1 MDKNLK
7 DLSSGFEMNNQ
18 NNFNDNKL
26 KLLENKILIYQ
37 KENQS
42 LKNKIKILQEDN
54 DDKNLKIQ
62 EQLNHLLN
70 LENDNNSLRKL
81 YDNSK
86 QKFNNE
92 SNSFLNAKKA
102 QDKEINN
109 MKLLIGEL
117 KNENEKLSKSLIIQ
131 SKENNKLQQNL
142 MKTVSEN
149 KLYSKD
155 NTILLSKVKEYEDN
169 IIMLNNEPDNNKFIN
184 LNIQKKNEFINN
196 MNSIYENKLALYSSI
211 INDEINIIAKY
222 IDTYMNLNL
231 FDDIKINIPQLQNV
245 TNFPKDNKLSSF
257 WNIIKAVENALK
269 RIISQNKIIK
279 NNEMVLKQEI
289 NKLNNILEKKNSENL
304 ELKKNVTE
312 LKKNLFYL
320 KNDYDKVNSDLLSQ
334 KGFNKQIQDTM
345 NDINNGNDDYLK
357 GLYKTLK
364 NELDNLINEP
374 LFHSY
379 VNIMLEQ
386 KNNNKNEY
394 NSGIKYLFGDILDK
408 YILINNCIIDDFK
421 KQKSQKDGRN
431 FNVNNL
437 DNNSPNI
444 QKFEIIIDELNNK
457 IAQKDRIISED
468 RDEKKL
474 LINQINILQRDIFN
488 LKSNIINDKNNANII
503 NTNNNNNFLQQGQI
517 NIRDNKNEKMNLNNE
532 FNNKYSQL
540 PGNNKYINENENKN
554 SNIIDNRQNHS
565 DIYKNPQDMNNNYN
579 IGIQDE
585 NDINDMN
592 NEELKDNQ
600 TQEVEENELYF
611 EGQQIPNQEGFGDM
625 NNNYNL
631 PNYENMQYNQQIYD
645 NMDKEQNEE
654 ENEIYNE
661 DEEYKEEPE
670 MEDYKNMYQFQE
682 IIEEEEN
689 ENNIEESNKNKSI
702 KNSNINSNINNFNN
716 NLNINNKAN
725 SENEN
730 NFRKAKSQIDQMNNL
745 NELKEDF
752 EEQIANKNFNVNNQY

>member
-231 FDDIKINIPQLQNV
+231 FDDIKINIPQLQNI

-421 KQKSQKDGRN
+421 KQKPQKDGRN

-437 DNNSPNI
+437 DNNSSNM
-444 QKFEIIIDELNNK
+444 QRLEIIIDELNNK

-611 EGQQIPNQEGFGDM
+611 EGQQIPNQEGFDDM

-631 PNYENMQYNQQIYD
+631 PNYDNMQYNQQIYD

>member
-1 MDKNLK
+1 MDRNLK
-7 DLSSGFEMNNQ
+7 DFSSEFDKNNQ
-18 NNFNDNKL
+18 NNFNDNKV

-42 LKNKIKILQEDN
+42 LKSKIKILQEDN

-70 LENDNNSLRKL
+70 LENENNSLKKL

-109 MKLLIGEL
+109 MKMIIGEL
-117 KNENEKLSKSLIIQ
+117 KTENEKLSKSLIIQ

-142 MKTVSEN
+142 MKTISEN

-169 IIMLNNEPDNNKFIN
+169 IFMLNNEGELNKITN
-184 LNIQKKNEFINN
+184 LTGQKKNEFINN
-196 MNSIYENKLALYSSI
+196 VNSLYENKLALYSSI

-222 IDTYMNLNL
+222 IDTYMNLNI
-231 FDDIKINIPQLQNV
+231 FDDIRINIPPLQNI

-257 WNIIKAVENALK
+257 WNIINAVENALK

-279 NNEMVLKQEI
+279 NNETILKQEI
-289 NKLNNILEKKNSENL
+289 NKLNNFLEKKNTENL
-304 ELKKNVTE
+304 ELKKSVSD

-320 KNDYDKVNSDLLSQ
+320 KNDYDKLNNDFNSQ

-364 NELDNLINEP
+364 NELDNIINEP

-386 KNNNKNEY
+386 KSNIKSEY
-394 NSGIKYLFGDILDK
+394 NNGLKYLFGDILDK

-421 KQKSQKDGRN
+421 KQKKQKDKGG
-431 FNVNNL
+431 FNLNNL
-437 DNNSPNI
+437 DKNAASNI
-444 QKFEIIIDELNNK
+444 HRLEIIIDDLNNK
-457 IAQKDRIISED
+457 LLQKDRIISD
-468 RDEKKL
+468 DKDEKKL

-488 LKSNIINDKNNANII
+488 LKQNNINIQNEENINESNDNIYKYYEQRQINNKG
-503 NTNNNNNFLQQGQI
+503 NTN
-517 NIRDNKNEKMNLNNE
+517 DKMNLNNKSN
-532 FNNKYSQL
+532 NNKMKL
-540 PGNNKYINENENKN
+540 IGNNQYNNDEVNINMNNN
-554 SNIIDNRQNHS
+554 NINDKFQNRS
-565 DIYKNPQDMNNNYN
+565 DIYKNHNDMNNNYN
-579 IGIQDE
+579 IQNEDE
-585 NDINDMN
+585 INDMN
-592 NEELKDNQ
+592 NEEMKDNQ
-600 TQEVEENELYF
+600 TENVEENELYF
-611 EGQQIPNQEGFGDM
+611 EGQQFPSPEGFSDI
-625 NNNYNL
+625 NNNYNIG
-631 PNYENMQYNQQIYD
+631 NYQNIQYNQGQYGT
-645 NMDKEQNEE
+645 NNEQNEE
-654 ENEIYNE
+654 GNENYNE
-661 DEEYKEEPE
+661 EEEYKEEPE
-670 MEDYKNMYQFQE
+670 MEDYKNIYQFQE

-689 ENNIEESNKNKSI
+689 EESNKNKSI
-702 KNSNINSNINNFNN
+702 KLNNIANKDNINNFINN
-716 NLNINNKAN
+716 NFIG
-725 SENEN
+725 NEKYS
-730 NFRKAKSQIDQMNNL
+730 RKAKSQIENMNN
-745 NELKEDF
+745 NINIEGELK
-752 EEQIANKNFNVNNQY
+752 KK

>member
-231 FDDIKINIPQLQNV
+231 FDDIKINIPQLQNI

-421 KQKSQKDGRN
+421 KQKPQKDGRN